1 MKCPYC
7 VEDIKDEAIV
17 CSHCQRDLTF
27 FKPFDQRLKTI
38 ESELAAVT
46 GCVEKISNYLD
57 RQQVVAI
64 DIVPAATAGA
74 APAAKSSIGSVKD
87 PTVWHMLLVAILH
100 FIATVVVLVTIIAI
114 DAALLDL
121 DASSLLIVLV
131 VVLFALPIA
140 FGLWIGLRWRGR
152 NFKRY
157 LIVGLLAALPECALL
172 LGLMI
177 VVLKNFS
184 GARPSE
190 VIKRFL
196 LFISIVIARC
206 AFGFVT
212 GGLVGDWIERRKHP
226 ERYEKGFVEIFA
238 LRLSLPSAGRV
249 GRFDRMTKELGSFT
263 ASIAPLV
270 PLLALVITSVVGYYA
285 SRKGVEKAREE
296 NAPTASRTAPTS
308 IPRPTP

>member
-7 VEDIKDEAIV
+7 AEDIKDEAIV

-38 ESELAAVT
+38 ESDLAAVT

-74 APAAKSSIGSVKD
+74 APVAKPSIGSVKD
-87 PTVWHMLLVAILH
+87 PTVWRMLLVAMLH
-100 FIATVVVLVTIIAI
+100 FIATIVVLVTVAVI
-114 DAALLDL
+114 DSVLNLKFLL
-121 DASSLLIVLV
+121 LL

-157 LIVGLLAALPECALL
+157 LIVGLLAALPECALM

-184 GARPSE
+184 GSRPSE

-196 LFISIVIARC
+196 LFMLIVIARC

-238 LRLSLPSAGRV
+238 LRLTLPSAGRV

-296 NAPTASRTAPTS
+296 NVPTASRTVERAPTPT
-308 IPRPTP
+308 PRPTP